1 MTQTLGIVMDP
12 IGSIKPY
19 KDTTLALMLAAQKR
33 GFSLLYFEMSDLW
46 IRDSAAYGRARPL
59 NVFDDAR
66 HWFDLGQPQTL
77 PLGDLDA
84 ILMRKDP
91 PFDLEYIT
99 ATYVLERAEESG
111 ALVVNKPQALR
122 DCNEKV
128 FISQFPQCC
137 APTLI
142 AGDAER
148 LREFH
153 SEQRDVIFKPLD
165 GMGGAGIFR
174 VAADG
179 LNLGSVIETL
189 TANGT
194 RTIMAQRYIP
204 EITQGD
210 KRILMIDGEPAPYC
224 LARIPKAGEV
234 RGNLAAGGR
243 GESRALSDRDRWIA
257 AQVGPELKKRGLLF
271 VGLDVIG
278 EFLTEI
284 NVTSPTCVR
293 EIEKERGVDIAGSL
307 IETIEA
313 RLNV

>member
-1 MTQTLGIVMDP
+1 MSKTLGVVMDP

-46 IRDSAAYGRARPL
+46 IRDGAAYGRARPL
-59 NVFDDAR
+59 KVFDSKDK
-66 HWFDLGQPQTL
+66 WFELSEAQTL

-91 PFDLEYIT
+91 PFDLEYIA

-111 ALVVNKPQALR
+111 TLVVNKPASLR

-128 FISQFPQCC
+128 FISRFPQCC

-142 AGDAER
+142 ARDAGR

-153 SEQRDVIFKPLD
+153 AEHHDVIFKPLD

-174 VAADG
+174 VGADG
-179 LNLGSVIETL
+179 LNLGGVIETL

-204 EITQGD
+204 EISQGD
-210 KRILMIDGEPAPYC
+210 KRILMIDGEPAPFC

-243 GESRALSDRDRWIA
+243 GESRALNDRDRWIA

-307 IETIEA
+307 ISAIET
-313 RLNV
+313 RLTA